1 MTSRFG
7 MHLGLAAVT
16 LAAALSAWPVVGAA
30 QDVTLRIHHF
40 LPAPA
45 PVPKNFIAPWA
56 EKVTKEAGGKL
67 KVEVYPS
74 MQLGGRP
81 PALID
86 QARDGVVDIVWTLTG
101 YTPGRF
107 PGSEVFELP
116 FMPASGEATSQAAW
130 EFYEKYLKKE
140 LESVHI
146 IAVHVHG
153 PGLLHVKG
161 NGVAKLEDM
170 KGLKLRG
177 PTRQA
182 TALISALG
190 ATAVGMPVPAMPEA
204 LSKGVID
211 GTVIPWEVT
220 TPLKVAQLVQSHT
233 NFTGSRGLYTS
244 FFLFAMNK
252 AKYDALP
259 ADIKKVIDANSGL
272 GASKWV
278 GRVMD
283 EGDAP
288 GIAAAKAAGN
298 KMITL
303 DASETARWKAAAA
316 PITEAWVKEMTEKG
330 LPAADMLKDARAM
343 IAKYAG
349 PE

>member
-1 MTSRFG
+1 MTSRLALHFG
-7 MHLGLAAVT
+7 LGALT
-16 LAAALSAWPVVGAA
+16 IAAALSAWPMAGTA
-30 QDVTLRIHHF
+30 QEITLRIHHF

-45 PVPKNFIAPWA
+45 PVPKNFITPWA

-86 QARDGVVDIVWTLTG
+86 QARDGVVDIIWTLTG

-107 PGSEVFELP
+107 PRTEVFELP
-116 FMPASGEATSQAAW
+116 FIAASAEATSQAAW

-140 LESVHI
+140 FESVHV

-161 NGVAKLEDM
+161 NGVQKLEDL

-182 TALISALG
+182 TALLAALG
-190 ATAVGMPVPAMPEA
+190 ATPVGMPVPAMPEA

-244 FFLFAMNK
+244 FFVFAMNK

-259 ADIKKVIDANSGL
+259 ADIKKVIDANSGMS
-272 GASKWV
+272 ASK
-278 GRVMD
+278 
-283 EGDAP
+283 
-288 GIAAAKAAGN
+288 
-298 KMITL
+298 
-303 DASETARWKAAAA
+303 
-316 PITEAWVKEMTEKG
+316 
-330 LPAADMLKDARAM
+330 
-343 IAKYAG
+343 
-349 PE
+349 